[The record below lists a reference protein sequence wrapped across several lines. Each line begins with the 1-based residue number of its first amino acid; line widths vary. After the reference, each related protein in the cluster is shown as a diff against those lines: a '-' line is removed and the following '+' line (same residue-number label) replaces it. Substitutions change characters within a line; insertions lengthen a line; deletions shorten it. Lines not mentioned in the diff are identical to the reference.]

1 VEIIAIGLNLKT
13 ANVEELERCFIS
25 KEEMNSSLSKLKE
38 SAQLDEIVILSTCNR
53 VEVYGMTNNIEKT
66 ASAVE
71 SFFVEKSK
79 IQSKQLLGLF
89 FKFAGRKTIEH
100 LFKVTSGI
108 DSLVIGESQILG
120 QVKNAYEDA
129 LSRKYT
135 GKILNRLFHDA
146 ITIGKRVRT
155 ETTLG
160 GKQASVATMGVKL
173 VTDTFSDLSDKIVLL
188 IGAGEMAEEAA
199 SLLNDCHI
207 RAMHIYNRNPS
218 RADELAQKYNA
229 TTISNIKEG
238 LVQADIVISSTSSLE
253 FIISKEQ
260 ILEVM
265 NVRGNRQMF
274 FIDIAIPRDIDPQVR
289 SIEKVHIFN
298 IDDLKNVA
306 EDHKRQKE
314 REIEIVTIMIK
325 EGVASF
331 LSWIHSLSIEPV
343 IKDLTNR
350 IETLCRNV
358 IYKNYK
364 SLIDKKSK
372 EVAVHTLSRS
382 LTKKIL
388 HHPITVLR
396 RNVIKEDGRY
406 LEATLRLF
414 KLEECNFK
422 K

>member
-1 VEIIAIGLNLKT
+1 
-13 ANVEELERCFIS
+13 
-25 KEEMNSSLSKLKE
+25 M
-38 SAQLDEIVILSTCNR
+38 
-53 VEVYGMTNNIEKT
+53 
-66 ASAVE
+66 
-71 SFFVEKSK
+71 
-79 IQSKQLLGLF
+79 
-89 FKFAGRKTIEH
+89 
-100 LFKVTSGI
+100 
-108 DSLVIGESQILG
+108 
-120 QVKNAYEDA
+120 
-129 LSRKYT
+129 
-135 GKILNRLFHDA
+135 
-146 ITIGKRVRT
+146 
-155 ETTLG
+155 
-160 GKQASVATMGVKL
+160 
-173 VTDTFSDLSDKIVLL
+173 LL

-218 RADELAQKYNA
+218 RADELAQKYDA
-229 TTISNIKEG
+229 TTVSNIKEG

-314 REIEIVTIMIK
+314 REIEFVTIMIK
-325 EGVASF
+325 EGVVSF

-343 IKDLTNR
+343 IKDLTDR

-358 IYKNYK
+358 ISKNYK

-396 RNVIKEDGRY
+396 RNVITEDGRY

-414 KLEECNFK
+414 KLE
-422 K
+422 